1 MKKALSLILALVMVA
16 TMFAVI
22 TVPASA
28 AETKNSVAANESHRN
43 SVYDGTVDK
52 TWYDATNTKTE
63 YLLTTAAE
71 LAGLAGL
78 VNTDGVKFEGVTI
91 KLGADI
97 IWNEG
102 TFTLD
107 SDNKTALYNGALVP
121 ENINAWPVIGTRPT
135 GSNYIEAG
143 SNMFHG
149 NFDGQGHV
157 VSGLYV
163 STTGAYASFF
173 SVFCGEYIKNLSI
186 VNSYFGCDSRT
197 AAFAGFVTNKNTK
210 AVSFENLYTNAIIVL
225 NNCSNNARSGGIIG
239 MARHIDGITFKKVW
253 FDGDIQASGNETNTP
268 YIGGIASCIVS
279 DYSDSANELTEFD
292 SCLVTGTIN
301 VNFNEGNDTTKRG
314 IGGILGMYHTG
325 TSATSEAPSVVN
337 VKNCLVAIKST
348 NFTDTQDMLSVGAF
362 IPRFETCWTTYTVTN
377 SYFVPNG
384 VFCTSNTISC
394 KDADEANHI
403 GVTFNGTLITTKFT
417 VPAEETVPDAK
428 IEKIADATG
437 LSDEVFDLTGE
448 TASLKNIR
456 TKLPDTAVWNGS
468 VDTSW
473 FDPACPKSEYV
484 LTTAAQLAGLAKLV
498 NEATD
503 VLKPFQDITIK
514 LGADIVL
521 NNGTFNVS
529 ENGDPIYNGAAV
541 SETNQPKIWP
551 VIGERWAIGNGR
563 VTSIDKNVF
572 WGNFDGQGHTI
583 SGLYVNDD
591 VQMAGLF
598 SLFAGNEL
606 KNLNIINSYF
616 RAESRIGSFAGA
628 VWNGNKA
635 SGDVTI
641 RNLYSNA
648 FLVSISSDSRNVI
661 GGIAGLIRRVGN
673 ITIDKCWFDGHITM
687 LSSQPLIFISPW
699 TGGIAGIVAKDWEE
713 NEVLSISNC
722 LITGSMYAPG
732 YTPTQI
738 GGIIGNIYKSVD
750 TKISNC
756 LVAIKATDILSES
769 TSISAIVGRF
779 ENDNIITTENC
790 YYVPIGAFNTS
801 TSSCTT
807 PETVT
812 INGVSA
818 TESGTSMELAVK
830 IEFNPVPY
838 IGANGN
844 WWIGDTDTGV
854 KAAGSDGKDGVNG
867 EDGKDGVDGKTP
879 EFKIEDGQLWVSY
892 DDGTSWKSLG
902 GVTSEGGEG
911 IQGPAG
917 ADGKDGADGEDGKDG
932 LTPYIG
938 SNGNW
943 WIGETDTGVKAA
955 GTDGKDGENGADGKD
970 GKDGLTPYIGS
981 NGNWWIGETDT
992 GVKAAGSDG
1001 KDGENGADGKDGING
1016 EDGKDGADGKD
1027 GVDGLTP
1034 YIGSNGNWW
1043 IGETDTGIKA
1053 AGKDGQNGA
1062 DGKDGVNGKDGNGIA
1077 NITTQKIG
1085 GITTVIITFTDSS
1098 VPPVVFTIND
1108 GADGKDGVNGEN
1120 GKDGVDGL
1128 TPFIGQNGNWWIGN
1142 TDTGVKAAGTD
1153 GKDGVNGENG
1163 KDGVDGLT
1171 PFIGQ
1176 NGNWWIGDTDTG
1188 VKAAGVDGTNGK
1200 DGENGKDGTNG
1211 KDGNGIASIT
1221 PSEINGVKV
1230 LIFAFTDPDKDPVVV
1245 PVEDLITNT
1254 NLNPDNTDIEVN
1266 TNDNDNGNDNSSK
1279 SCAGFS
1285 ALAYLFAL
1293 IATSAAVIVFKKKN

>member
-71 LAGLAGL
+71 LAGLADL
-78 VNTDGVKFEGVTI
+78 VNTDGVTFDGVTI

-107 SDNKTALYNGALVP
+107 ADNKTALYNGTVVSSQ
-121 ENINAWPVIGTRPT
+121 NSVNVWPVIGTRPT

-563 VTSIDKNVF
+563 ATSIDKNVF

-801 TSSCTT
+801 TSSCTK

-854 KAAGSDGKDGVNG
+854 KAEGV
-867 EDGKDGVDGKTP
+867 
-879 EFKIEDGQLWVSY
+879 
-892 DDGTSWKSLG
+892 
-902 GVTSEGGEG
+902 
-911 IQGPAG
+911 
-917 ADGKDGADGEDGKDG
+917 DGEDGKDG
-932 LTPYIG
+932 T
-938 SNGNW
+938 N
-943 WIGETDTGVKAA
+943 
-955 GTDGKDGENGADGKD
+955 GKDG
-970 GKDGLTPYIGS
+970 
-981 NGNWWIGETDT
+981 
-992 GVKAAGSDG
+992 V
-1001 KDGENGADGKDGING
+1001 DGE
-1016 EDGKDGADGKD
+1016 DGKD

-1043 IGETDTGIKA
+1043 IGDTDTGVKA
-1053 AGKDGQNGA
+1053 AG
-1062 DGKDGVNGKDGNGIA
+1062 
-1077 NITTQKIG
+1077 
-1085 GITTVIITFTDSS
+1085 S
-1098 VPPVVFTIND
+1098 
-1108 GADGKDGVNGEN
+1108 DGKDGVNGEDGKDGVN
-1120 GKDGVDGL
+1120 GEDGKDGVDGKTPTFKIENGQLWVSYDDGEFWKSLGGVTSEGGQGVQGPAGPAGPAGADGKDGKDGVDGL
-1128 TPFIGQNGNWWIGN
+1128 TPFIGTNGNWWIGT
-1142 TDTGVKAAGTD
+1142 TDTGVRAEGKDGTNGTN
-1153 GKDGVNGENG
+1153 GKDGVNG
-1163 KDGVDGLT
+1163 KDGAD
-1171 PFIGQ
+1171 
-1176 NGNWWIGDTDTG
+1176 
-1188 VKAAGVDGTNGK
+1188 
-1200 DGENGKDGTNG
+1200 G

-1221 PSEINGVKV
+1221 TSEINGVKV
-1230 LIFAFTDPDKDPVVV
+1230 LIITFTDSSV
-1245 PVEDLITNT
+1245 PAVTIHVDDLVSTASVEKEENETNNENSGNTNT
-1254 NLNPDNTDIEVN
+1254 PVRE
-1266 TNDNDNGNDNSSK
+1266 K
-1279 SCAGFS
+1279 SCGSFS
-1285 ALAYLFAL
+1285 AIASLFAL
-1293 IATSAAVIVFKKKN
+1293 IATSAAIVIVKKKH

>member
-28 AETKNSVAANESHRN
+28 VETKNSVAANESHRN

-428 IEKIADATG
+428 IENIADATG

-801 TSSCTT
+801 TSSCTK

-854 KAAGSDGKDGVNG
+854 KAEGVDGEDGKDGTNGKDGVDGEDGKDGVDGLTPYIGSNGNWWIGDTDTGVKAAGSDGKDGVNG
-867 EDGKDGVDGKTP
+867 EDGKDGINGEDGKDGKDGVDGKTP
-879 EFKIEDGQLWVSY
+879 TFKIENGQLWVSY

-917 ADGKDGADGEDGKDG
+917 ADGKDGVDGEDGKDG

-943 WIGETDTGVKAA
+943 WIGD
-955 GTDGKDGENGADGKD
+955 
-970 GKDGLTPYIGS
+970 
-981 NGNWWIGETDT
+981 TDT

-1001 KDGENGADGKDGING
+1001 KDGVNG
-1016 EDGKDGADGKD
+1016 E
-1027 GVDGLTP
+1027 
-1034 YIGSNGNWW
+1034 
-1043 IGETDTGIKA
+1043 
-1053 AGKDGQNGA
+1053 
-1062 DGKDGVNGKDGNGIA
+1062 
-1077 NITTQKIG
+1077 
-1085 GITTVIITFTDSS
+1085 
-1098 VPPVVFTIND
+1098 
-1108 GADGKDGVNGEN
+1108 DGKDGVNGEDGKDGVDGKTPTFKIEN
-1120 GKDGVDGL
+1120 GQLWVSYDDGEFWKSLGGVTSEGGQGVQGPAGPAGPAGADGKDGKDGVDGL
-1128 TPFIGQNGNWWIGN
+1128 TPFIGTNGNWWIGT
-1142 TDTGVKAAGTD
+1142 TDTGVRAEGKDGTNGTN
-1153 GKDGVNGENG
+1153 GKDGVNG
-1163 KDGVDGLT
+1163 KDGAD
-1171 PFIGQ
+1171 
-1176 NGNWWIGDTDTG
+1176 
-1188 VKAAGVDGTNGK
+1188 
-1200 DGENGKDGTNG
+1200 G

-1221 PSEINGVKV
+1221 TSEINGVKV
-1230 LIFAFTDPDKDPVVV
+1230 LIITFTDSSV
-1245 PVEDLITNT
+1245 PAVTIHVDDLVSTASVEKEENETNNENSGNTNT
-1254 NLNPDNTDIEVN
+1254 PVRE
-1266 TNDNDNGNDNSSK
+1266 K
-1279 SCAGFS
+1279 SCGSFS
-1285 ALAYLFAL
+1285 AIASLFAL
-1293 IATSAAVIVFKKKN
+1293 IATSAAIVIVKKKH